1 VIERYTLPEIG
12 VVWTEEAKYHAWLR
26 VELAVSRARAQL
38 GEIPTEEVEELA
50 EKADFTVGRIHE
62 IEQETNHDVIAF
74 VTNVAEYAGDVARHF
89 HFGLTSSDVL
99 DTAGALQLKEALD
112 LIFGEARALTLL
124 LTEMA
129 LGHRDTVM
137 IGRTHGVHAEPT
149 VLGHKLAV
157 WAFEMERNLDRLSHA
172 RGVAAVGKISGAV
185 GTYANVDPKVEA
197 ITCQEL
203 GLSSALASTQVVQR
217 DRHAE
222 VLSTLAILGST
233 MEKIALEIRGAQR
246 TEVRELAEPFGR
258 GQKGSSAMPHKRN
271 PILAERLCGMA
282 RLLRA
287 NATVGFENNALWQ
300 ERDIS
305 HSSAERVVLPDST
318 ILAFYMLRTTSRIL
332 RGLQVH
338 EDRMLE
344 NLHSGGGIVFSGR
357 VLLALVESGM
367 ARDDAYRMVQD
378 AALRVWEGEG
388 GFRELLSRNE
398 DVRERLGDELDTLFD
413 PAYALRNLGVVFE
426 RVEGLKERLE
436 DG

>member
-172 RGVAAVGKISGAV
+172 REVAAVGKISGAV

-203 GLSSALASTQVVQR
+203 GLSSAPASTQVVQR

-378 AALRVWEGEG
+378 AALRAWEGEG
-388 GFRELLSRNE
+388 GFRELLSRDE